1 MTLYCL
7 SVHQVKTA
15 TIAQAQIGTV
25 CEKSAG
31 KAFPKKYKINLFI
44 ITEYHSTVKIN
55 VGSKVSGVAIS
66 TVLPSGRAEKNKYLQ
81 RPEIIEGWAK
91 RKATSK
97 LHPNRSITWV

>member
-31 KAFPKKYKINLFI
+31 NAFPNKHKINLFI
-44 ITEYHSTVKIN
+44 ITEYHSAVKIN
-55 VGSKVSGVAIS
+55 VGSKVSGVAQ
-66 TVLPSGRAEKNKYLQ
+66 LQ
-81 RPEIIEGWAK
+81 SRLSYPVVGQ
-91 RKATSK
+91 RKTNTCSVRK
-97 LHPNRSITWV
+97 